1 MLQRFNVLN
10 NENDQTLEGIDYSIL
25 LNVQQIV
32 SVKTINIMYKDNIIK
47 GFWIRMVNGKK
58 YKATR
63 VPSDIRKLLDDEAS
77 LTDVEING
85 TTFTGDSN
93 SMENSL
99 Q

>member
-10 NENDQTLEGIDYSIL
+10 NENDQTLEGIDYPIL
-25 LNVQQIV
+25 LNLEQIV

-63 VPSDIRKLLDDEAS
+63 VPTDVRKLLDDETR

-85 TTFTGDSN
+85 TTFTGDST
-93 SMENSL
+93 SIETSL

>member
-1 MLQRFNVLN
+1 MLKRFNVLN
-10 NENDQTLEGIDYSIL
+10 NENDQSLEGIDYSIL
-25 LNVQQIV
+25 LNLEQIV
-32 SVKTINIMYKDNIIK
+32 SVKTINIMYRGNIIK

-63 VPSDIRKLLDDEAS
+63 VPNEINMLLGDEND

-85 TTFTGDSN
+85 ATFNGESSEMDI
-93 SMENSL
+93 SL